1 MTANAEGSTET
12 RYGRGAVPYLSCR
25 FQFSVPGA
33 RRWSAAVSFIAGSTV
48 FSSNTFEL
56 PGQGAIPNKGR
67 SVALKLLGAATGGS
81 IMMFDETVPAGTK
94 STFYLHHDS
103 DKVAYVLS
111 GEVRF
116 SRAKPRGVT
125 ARHSLPLSGGPGGVV
140 GKVYVDRFCD
150 QDALLVSQRYCLAR
164 NAPRS

>member
-1 MTANAEGSTET
+1 M
-12 RYGRGAVPYLSCR
+12 
-25 FQFSVPGA
+25 
-33 RRWSAAVSFIAGSTV
+33 V

-56 PGQGAIPNKGR
+56 PGQGAIPHKGR
-67 SVALKLLGAATGGS
+67 SVALKPLGAATGGS

-125 ARHSLPLSGGPGGVV
+125 ARHSLPLRAVQGAWSARFTSTASVIRTRCSCHRDIASPGMLPEA
-140 GKVYVDRFCD
+140 D
-150 QDALLVSQRYCLAR
+150 LLPHLICAR
-164 NAPRS
+164 